1 MNNDYEMDG
10 ASFSSR
16 SETDFLSFLNER
28 EDNAQWLEEEI
39 KVMKLKVQD
48 MFSPQGGISE
58 AAKREAQYYIT
69 GSLIG
74 ELYLRDIAISSL
86 LERARISG
94 YALMDLSH
102 EDFAD
107 VITRCL
113 QTARNSE
120 LTKVR
125 VQDGKAAA
133 FMANSYRI
141 VPQPDI
147 YNSASEKI
155 SSQFDGAFLHGA
167 WNHSL
172 SVAEYSVKLPM
183 SDYEAIFK
191 SKGMTFSEI
200 MMTIAVMTSDTG
212 YSGVNLFPAV
222 VGIMPGGRSFKL
234 PILGEISMN
243 HKGKASITEFNSNLS
258 LAFSQTEKTKT
269 RLKELD
275 SISLNYPFNC
285 FCNLLK
291 KVNITKKTASNILD
305 QFAVTVGNSAPATA
319 TDVYFKACEIGY
331 EVDQKDTIA
340 VMTLEENISK
350 ILRLSN
356 KAWTDFDRPV
366 NCWSYN
372 I

>member
-39 KVMKLKVQD
+39 KVMKVQVQD

-94 YALMDLSH
+94 YALTDLSH

-113 QTARNSE
+113 QT
-120 LTKVR
+120 

-155 SSQFDGAFLHGA
+155 SSQFDGVFLHGA

-275 SISLNYPFNC
+275 RIKLNYPFNC

-291 KVNITKKTASNILD
+291 KVNIAKKVASNIID
-305 QFAVTVGNSAPATA
+305 QFAVTVGNSSPATA
-319 TDVYFKACEIGY
+319 ADVYFKACEIGY
-331 EVDQKDTIA
+331 EVDKKDTIA

>member
-16 SETDFLSFLNER
+16 SETDFLSFLDER

-39 KVMKLKVQD
+39 KVMKVKVQD
-48 MFSPQGGISE
+48 MFSPHGGISE

-94 YALMDLSH
+94 YALTDLSH

-172 SVAEYSVKLPM
+172 SVA
-183 SDYEAIFK
+183 
-191 SKGMTFSEI
+191 
-200 MMTIAVMTSDTG
+200 
-212 YSGVNLFPAV
+212 
-222 VGIMPGGRSFKL
+222 
-234 PILGEISMN
+234 
-243 HKGKASITEFNSNLS
+243 
-258 LAFSQTEKTKT
+258 
-269 RLKELD
+269 
-275 SISLNYPFNC
+275 
-285 FCNLLK
+285 
-291 KVNITKKTASNILD
+291 
-305 QFAVTVGNSAPATA
+305 
-319 TDVYFKACEIGY
+319 
-331 EVDQKDTIA
+331 
-340 VMTLEENISK
+340 
-350 ILRLSN
+350 
-356 KAWTDFDRPV
+356 
-366 NCWSYN
+366 
-372 I
+372 